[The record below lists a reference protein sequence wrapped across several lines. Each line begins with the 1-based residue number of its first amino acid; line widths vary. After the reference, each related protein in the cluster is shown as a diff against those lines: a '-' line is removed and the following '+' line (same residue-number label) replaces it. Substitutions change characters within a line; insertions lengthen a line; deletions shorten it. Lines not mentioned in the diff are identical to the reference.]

1 MGSIVEAIYDS
12 LEDDSN
18 GIVRK
23 IETGDIVPTEAGG
36 QIAMVYTENAQTMRY
51 HALAIKDI
59 EQMDDAR
66 DAERRTQRHSPRG
79 DPREKNNSQKRE
91 GEPDPDIETRGKKYK
106 SDNAGDGPTEKQ
118 FEDLTKLLEKS
129 HAQME
134 RIEKA
139 LAAMKEDMNQ
149 YRKDIEDVRT
159 DACETRRV
167 MLCKFEE
174 LKSQVLEAVGAA
186 IIEREKQQGGQ
197 QEEEAKWD
205 ERPVMIQAA
214 KMIVEERKLS
224 LMREGRSEEASTLN
238 PLIKAL
244 AKSQSCEQDMTE
256 AIDETTPDVE
266 SFDGSMTKLLENIQ
280 DSYMHT
286 RIHYEKSGEEDASTK
301 ANQIC
306 LQIGAAKERAWQIA
320 PELQGGYNVQE
331 FRTRAEQITTKW
343 GDEED
348 ENEQAEE
355 EAEQEYPPGW
365 PPGMPPGM
373 GYQPLLP
380 PNQYAM
386 QPPGSPMGHGNQF
399 AHSGPPYLVPAA
411 MSPDMHQWPYHIN
424 APGQIM
430 QQHQQQV
437 YPMPMEP
444 PVKSSTGQTRT
455 TTANRERETVVKQD
469 QAEGRTYIPKPARME
484 TKIFNAWVK
493 QLKDIGC
500 KFDNDKKRWY
510 LPQEQ
515 KITAQEMKVMK
526 EYGVNDEEIEKHKGG
541 RAENR
546 AESTGQ
552 TMENKEGEKEYEKN
566 SEPQPG
572 ELFQKTCFG
581 CGGPCELKAAPGGYT
596 VYRCKSQKT
605 FRCKAQAGQGKVKFY
620 SVPSSCQVEPGVY
633 QCDWESLTGKK
644 GWKGSGVR
652 GHMTREEAENAME
665 A

>member
-1 MGSIVEAIYDS
+1 
-12 LEDDSN
+12 
-18 GIVRK
+18 
-23 IETGDIVPTEAGG
+23 
-36 QIAMVYTENAQTMRY
+36 
-51 HALAIKDI
+51 
-59 EQMDDAR
+59 
-66 DAERRTQRHSPRG
+66 
-79 DPREKNNSQKRE
+79 
-91 GEPDPDIETRGKKYK
+91 
-106 SDNAGDGPTEKQ
+106 
-118 FEDLTKLLEKS
+118 
-129 HAQME
+129 
-134 RIEKA
+134 
-139 LAAMKEDMNQ
+139 
-149 YRKDIEDVRT
+149 
-159 DACETRRV
+159 
-167 MLCKFEE
+167 
-174 LKSQVLEAVGAA
+174 
-186 IIEREKQQGGQ
+186 
-197 QEEEAKWD
+197 
-205 ERPVMIQAA
+205 
-214 KMIVEERKLS
+214 
-224 LMREGRSEEASTLN
+224 
-238 PLIKAL
+238 
-244 AKSQSCEQDMTE
+244 
-256 AIDETTPDVE
+256 
-266 SFDGSMTKLLENIQ
+266 
-280 DSYMHT
+280 
-286 RIHYEKSGEEDASTK
+286 
-301 ANQIC
+301 
-306 LQIGAAKERAWQIA
+306 
-320 PELQGGYNVQE
+320 
-331 FRTRAEQITTKW
+331 
-343 GDEED
+343 
-348 ENEQAEE
+348 
-355 EAEQEYPPGW
+355 
-365 PPGMPPGM
+365 
-373 GYQPLLP
+373 
-380 PNQYAM
+380 
-386 QPPGSPMGHGNQF
+386 
-399 AHSGPPYLVPAA
+399 
-411 MSPDMHQWPYHIN
+411 
-424 APGQIM
+424 M

-581 CGGPCELKAAPGGYT
+581 CGGPCELKAVPGGYT